1 VGVGRGV
8 SVRKGRR
15 GTCHRGGREE
25 RRRRGTRTRARS
37 GVVPGGSE
45 SALRGDPRGAARDE
59 RGRSPSDRAPSSPIA
74 SARGRDRD
82 RRLGAADL
90 APRGVGK
97 IARARDGAVASIDAG
112 AHLFIGCMGL
122 AMSTM
127 TTLLDTP
134 VSRTQMNFSLSIV
147 RLVNE
152 MHCGLMPALVSWGR
166 GGGGGGQL
174 PRGDIRAARAPRRSK
189 NYTQAL
195 GLGQRA
201 AAPLTETTSFTVT
214 GGVAM
219 VGSWTARGPPA
230 EPLTPSIDARCARAY
245 RNEPDLVLA
254 RAAWGTEA
262 TFDGSPTPRNPRLF
276 ESLLLRRATSRAR
289 ESSGH

>member
-1 VGVGRGV
+1 M
-8 SVRKGRR
+8 
-15 GTCHRGGREE
+15 
-25 RRRRGTRTRARS
+25 
-37 GVVPGGSE
+37 VPGGSE

-152 MHCGLMPALVSWGR
+152 MHCGLMPALVSWGGAGEGEVSCPEETSEPR
-166 GGGGGGQL
+166 E
-174 PRGDIRAARAPRRSK
+174 PRGDLKIIRRRS
-189 NYTQAL
+189 
-195 GLGQRA
+195 
-201 AAPLTETTSFTVT
+201 
-214 GGVAM
+214 
-219 VGSWTARGPPA
+219 
-230 EPLTPSIDARCARAY
+230 D
-245 RNEPDLVLA
+245 
-254 RAAWGTEA
+254 
-262 TFDGSPTPRNPRLF
+262 
-276 ESLLLRRATSRAR
+276 
-289 ESSGH
+289 

>member
-1 VGVGRGV
+1 
-8 SVRKGRR
+8 
-15 GTCHRGGREE
+15 
-25 RRRRGTRTRARS
+25 
-37 GVVPGGSE
+37 
-45 SALRGDPRGAARDE
+45 
-59 RGRSPSDRAPSSPIA
+59 
-74 SARGRDRD
+74 
-82 RRLGAADL
+82 
-90 APRGVGK
+90 
-97 IARARDGAVASIDAG
+97 
-112 AHLFIGCMGL
+112 MGL

-254 RAAWGTEA
+254 RAAWE
-262 TFDGSPTPRNPRLF
+262 
-276 ESLLLRRATSRAR
+276 RRRRSTVRQPLEIPDCLNR
-289 ESSGH
+289 CC